1 MAGEPAGGGALVSG
15 AGLVPPVPFF
25 AGVAGRVTGGAPGT
39 EGEFLPA
46 SALGG
51 VAVLGGTVAGAVPAD
66 PFFAGAAGRV
76 AGGLSSPEGEFLPVS
91 EWGGATVLVGAAA
104 LGDTGFFPVAG
115 ALPADPFFA
124 GTAGRAAGGV
134 PGAGGEFLPAS
145 ALDGAVVFAGAAAPG
160 AVAAGFFPGTGA
172 AAPEFPSLVKS
183 AGLVP
188 GGLSPYVC
196 FCSWPNA

>member
-1 MAGEPAGGGALVSG
+1 MAGVPAGGGAVASG

-25 AGVAGRVTGGAPGT
+25 AGAAGRATGGAPGA
-39 EGEFLPA
+39 EGTFLPA

-51 VAVLGGTVAGAVPAD
+51 VAVLDGGPPGAAGFFPVGPRGYPAVPPV

-76 AGGLSSPEGEFLPVS
+76 AGGVPGPKVEFLPASVLAGVAVF
-91 EWGGATVLVGAAA
+91 GGTV
-104 LGDTGFFPVAG
+104 T
-115 ALPADPFFA
+115 
-124 GTAGRAAGGV
+124 GTAGRAT
-134 PGAGGEFLPAS
+134 GGEPGVEGEFFPVS
-145 ALDGAVVFAGAAAPG
+145 ALDGAGALGGAGPG
-160 AVAAGFFPGTGA
+160 AAGFFPGVGTVPT
-172 AAPEFPSLVKS
+172 APEFPSLVKS